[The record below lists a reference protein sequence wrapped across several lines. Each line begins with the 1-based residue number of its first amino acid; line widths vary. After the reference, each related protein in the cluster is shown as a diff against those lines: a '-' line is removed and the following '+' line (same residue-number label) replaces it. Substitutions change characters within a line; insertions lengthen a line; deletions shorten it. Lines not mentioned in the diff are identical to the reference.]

1 MLFDRALSQPVLSG
15 SSCREFV
22 PGVIQGL
29 PGAPFLCYD
38 FVLFVL
44 FAAGVPALYPGGD
57 SVRTGLPV
65 LVLGHT
71 GDCGRLLLIL
81 LCYCLAELC
90 LCLWCTS
97 QTGPTPLG
105 GPSWS
110 CLSNTGSCPAASG
123 RDSVMPIVT
132 GVRVVDPSLRPGRV

>member
-1 MLFDRALSQPVLSG
+1 MLFDRALSQPVLSGSSCRPFMPGGCAGSSSREFMPGVHAGSLCREFVLGVRAG

-44 FAAGVPALYPGGD
+44 FVAGVPVLYPGGD

-71 GDCGRLLLIL
+71 GDCGQLLLIL
-81 LCYCLAELC
+81 LC
-90 LCLWCTS
+90 
-97 QTGPTPLG
+97 
-105 GPSWS
+105 
-110 CLSNTGSCPAASG
+110 
-123 RDSVMPIVT
+123 
-132 GVRVVDPSLRPGRV
+132 